1 MIRREKRVGE
11 SGGQGTIEE
20 EPYDVLYDG
29 AALANVYDID
39 LETCFER
46 KEEINRV
53 KWNTLQD

>member
-1 MIRREKRVGE
+1 MCSTMWLLSQR
-11 SGGQGTIEE
+11 
-20 EPYDVLYDG
+20 L
-29 AALANVYDID
+29 DIN